1 MEGAL
6 GDNGPVVNGHCS
18 LGGDDDG
25 GGGDQMMNGLG
36 DADLMSW

>member
-18 LGGDDDG
+18 P
-25 GGGDQMMNGLG
+25 GGDQMMNGLG
-36 DADLMSW
+36 DADLMSWWWWWW